1 MIISIAISNR
11 NKNQFTRPSRK
22 ANYVELSDEK
32 IKELDPSIDKE
43 KLKQEL
49 FNIYKNV
56 QESWMNFDY
65 NTLRKY
71 TTDELFNMYE
81 SQLRV
86 LKVKKQKNI
95 MRDIQ
100 YKNAMITDIKI
111 ENGIEKVSVYL
122 EVEQYDYVV
131 DANNNVVRGMAN
143 VRNNVEYIIT
153 LTRSMNNDNV
163 SKCPNCGAKV
173 DIVSGG
179 ICPYCDSTI
188 VNKSNKFIMSKKE
201 CINQRRA

>member
-1 MIISIAISNR
+1 
-11 NKNQFTRPSRK
+11 
-22 ANYVELSDEK
+22 
-32 IKELDPSIDKE
+32 
-43 KLKQEL
+43 
-49 FNIYKNV
+49 
-56 QESWMNFDY
+56 MNFDY

-201 CINQRRA
+201 CINQRRP